1 MIKIV
6 YVITNCKN
14 TGPMNQTLNIIKNMD
29 RSVFQPIV
37 ITLFPE
43 EAGNSVIDRYLTVV
57 SEHYCLEMNKV
68 TAVLA
73 GRGKLKAL
81 LEKIHPDLIQ
91 GLGMPPYTLSLGY
104 KDAVHLVTLRNYCYQ
119 DYPDYYGKRCGIL
132 LAHKDMALIRRQMK
146 KGEPF
151 VTCSE
156 SLSRM
161 YAEKHHMKFDFIKN
175 GVDTERYK
183 YADAACKEEQ
193 KKKLGFSKD
202 NIIIACAGLFIDR
215 KDQQFAIEGILRCS
229 HADQICMVL
238 MGAGPNLEHL
248 QKEYGKD
255 KRFLFTGEIKNVC
268 DYLQASDAYLSASK
282 SEGMPNGVLEAM
294 STGLPVFL
302 SDIPQHMEVL
312 GEDGKYGSSYRLGDK
327 EHFAS
332 QLDRFLDMDLS
343 AMGATAGEAARKEFS
358 SVVMSR
364 RYQELYLK
372 LMEDRRKK

>member
-14 TGPMNQTLNIIKNMD
+14 TGPMNQTFNIIQNLD
-29 RSVFQPIV
+29 RTVFQPIV

-43 EAGNSVIDRYLTVV
+43 ESGNSVIDRYLKVV
-57 SEHYCLEMNKV
+57 SEHYCLEMNKIE
-68 TAVLA
+68 AVLI
-73 GRGKLKAL
+73 GRKKLAVL
-81 LEKIHPDLIQ
+81 LKKIRPDLIQ

-104 KDAVHLVTLRNYCYQ
+104 RDAVHLVTLRNYCYQ
-119 DYPDYYGKRCGIL
+119 DYPDYYGKRFGIL

-161 YAEKHHMKFDFIKN
+161 YEEKHHMKFDFIKN
-175 GVDTERYK
+175 GVDTDRYE
-183 YADAACKEEQ
+183 YADLVCKQEQ
-193 KKKLGFSKD
+193 KKKLGLPKD
-202 NIIIACAGLFIDR
+202 KIIIACAGLFIDR
-215 KDQQFAIEGILRCS
+215 KDQQFAIEGILRCR
-229 HADQICMVL
+229 HKDQLCMVL
-238 MGAGPNLEHL
+238 MGAGPNLERL

-255 KRFLFTGEIKNVC
+255 SRFLFTGEIKNVC

-294 STGLPVFL
+294 SAGLPVFL

-312 GEDGKYGSSYRLGDK
+312 GEDGRYGSSYRLGDQA
-327 EHFAS
+327 HFVS
-332 QLDRFLDMDLS
+332 QLDSFLDMNLPE
-343 AMGATAGEAARKEFS
+343 MGAAASETARSEFS
-358 SVVMSR
+358 SAVMSR
-364 RYQELYLK
+364 RYQKLYLK
-372 LMEDRRKK
+372 LVEDRKKR

>member
-14 TGPMNQTLNIIKNMD
+14 TGPMNQTFNIIKNLD
-29 RSVFQPIV
+29 RTVFHPV
-37 ITLFPE
+37 VVTLFPE
-43 EAGNSVIDRYLTVV
+43 EPGNSVLERYLKVV
-57 SEHYCLEMNKV
+57 SEHYCLEMNKMG
-68 TAVLA
+68 AVLV
-73 GRGKLKAL
+73 GRRKLTAL
-81 LEKIHPDLIQ
+81 LKKIHPDLIQ

-119 DYPDYYGKRCGIL
+119 DYPDYYGKYFGIL

-161 YAEKHHMKFDFIKN
+161 YEEKHHIKFDFIKN
-175 GVDTERYK
+175 GVDTDRYE
-183 YADAACKEEQ
+183 YADPARKEEQ
-193 KKKLGFSKD
+193 KKKLGLPEGK
-202 NIIIACAGLFIDR
+202 IIIACAGLFIDR
-215 KDQQFAIEGILRCS
+215 KDQQFAIEGILRCC
-229 HADQICMVL
+229 HADQVCMVL
-238 MGAGPNLEHL
+238 MGAGPNLERL

-255 KRFLFTGEIKNVC
+255 SRFLFTGEVKNVC

-294 STGLPVFL
+294 SAGLPVFL

-312 GEDGKYGSSYRLGDK
+312 GDDGKYGSSYRLGDR
-327 EHFAS
+327 EHFVS
-332 QLDRFLDMDLS
+332 QLDRFLDMDLP
-343 AMGATAGEAARKEFS
+343 AMGMAASKAAKQEFS
-358 SVVMSR
+358 SVVMSK
-364 RYQELYLK
+364 RYQELYLR
-372 LMEDRRKK
+372 LMEDRKKE